1 MCADRISRVRGNG
14 FTLIEL
20 LVVIAIIALLVSLL
34 MPSLKQARD
43 LAKWSICRAH
53 MRQVG
58 SAAVMYVSDNSD
70 FMPPYGGPDGGDD
83 PVGYTDP
90 GGVHYTRWYQS
101 VLMTCWHKGGNYPDP
116 PRNGDGVLRIYAG
129 SAKHGKEG
137 ILMCPATKKGPTKM
151 MINHRGLPKWED
163 YVFGE
168 KSFGVNYA
176 GACGIPVSKI
186 ARADSLIYACE
197 SLGWHIGIYQ
207 NFYSNPEGS
216 IGTTPWPHHFDNF
229 DMAFADGHVDTGPLD
244 TFYQPEYWFNPI
256 TQ

>member
-83 PVGYTDP
+83 PV
-90 GGVHYTRWYQS
+90 
-101 VLMTCWHKGGNYPDP
+101 
-116 PRNGDGVLRIYAG
+116 
-129 SAKHGKEG
+129 
-137 ILMCPATKKGPTKM
+137 
-151 MINHRGLPKWED
+151 
-163 YVFGE
+163 
-168 KSFGVNYA
+168 
-176 GACGIPVSKI
+176 
-186 ARADSLIYACE
+186 
-197 SLGWHIGIYQ
+197 
-207 NFYSNPEGS
+207 
-216 IGTTPWPHHFDNF
+216 
-229 DMAFADGHVDTGPLD
+229 AFADGHVDTGPLD